1 MALYT
6 YAMVRTTILAD
17 DETIERL
24 KGLAADR
31 GVPFSQVVREALEA
45 KAAEYR
51 PRPRSLGSGESRSTR
66 RSAAKS
72 SGRVPP
78 RSWR

>member
-1 MALYT
+1 MK
-6 YAMVRTTILAD
+6 RTTIMAD
-17 DETIERL
+17 EETVERL

-31 GVPFSQVVREALEA
+31 GVPFSEVVREALEQ

-51 PRPRSLGSGESRSTR
+51 PRPRSLGSGQSRP
-66 RSAAKS
+66 SATGARKA
-72 SGRVPP
+72 SGRIPP

>member
-1 MALYT
+1 
-6 YAMVRTTILAD
+6 MVRTTVIAD
-17 DETIERL
+17 ESTISRL

-31 GVPFSQVVREALEA
+31 GVPFSEVVREALEA

-51 PRPRSLGSGESRSTR
+51 PRPRSLGSGESSRKGR
-66 RSAAKS
+66 PDHE
-72 SGRVPP
+72 GRVPP